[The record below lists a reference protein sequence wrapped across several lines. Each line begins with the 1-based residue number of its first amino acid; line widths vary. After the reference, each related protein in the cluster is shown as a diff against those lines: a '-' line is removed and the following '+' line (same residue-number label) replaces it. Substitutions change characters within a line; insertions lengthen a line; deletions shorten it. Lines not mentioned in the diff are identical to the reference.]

1 MQNPGPGTYE
11 SEEMGKGMYYATS
24 KYKNQTHYK
33 LHPGSRLSEIA
44 RRSTIDVSPASY
56 NTSVLEDINL
66 TGRYPLAKNENSKVR
81 SFDKSPRPALLHKHM
96 VNTPAPGQ

>member
-1 MQNPGPGTYE
+1 
-11 SEEMGKGMYYATS
+11 MGKGMYYATS

-56 NTSVLEDINL
+56 NTSVL
-66 TGRYPLAKNENSKVR
+66 
-81 SFDKSPRPALLHKHM
+81 
-96 VNTPAPGQ
+96 